1 MSIWWSG
8 SHAVPT
14 SSDSD
19 IRPLASR
26 ILLMQ
31 TGAGAAVALVCLLVW
46 GRYAWVSALAGAGT
60 GVIANMYMTFKALQ
74 PARTPRRALGQLY
87 LGQLVKVGLTV
98 VLFMSAARM
107 PHVSWPALLT
117 AYLATL
123 VVFWWVPLASAP
135 RTRMGTR
142 IGSGG
147 ASPKEP

>member
-1 MSIWWSG
+1 MSPASVTRGSG

-26 ILLMQ
+26 ILLVQ

-46 GRYAWVSALAGAGT
+46 GRYACFSALAGAST
-60 GVIANMYMTFKALQ
+60 GVTANLYMTFKALR

-87 LGQLVKVGLTV
+87 LGQLVKVALTV
-98 VLFMSAARM
+98 ALFMLASRM
-107 PHVSWPALLT
+107 PHVSWTALLS

-123 VVFWWVPLASAP
+123 VVFWWVPFAAAP
-135 RTRMGTR
+135 RTR
-142 IGSGG
+142 IGSRG
-147 ASPKEP
+147 

>member
-1 MSIWWSG
+1 
-8 SHAVPT
+8 VPT

-26 ILLMQ
+26 ILLVQ

-46 GRYAWVSALAGAGT
+46 GRYACISALAGAGT
-60 GVIANMYMTFKALQ
+60 GLVANMYMTFRALGL
-74 PARTPRRALGQLY
+74 ARTPRRALGQLY

-98 VLFMSAARM
+98 ALFMLAARM
-107 PHVSWPALLT
+107 PHVSWPALLI

-123 VVFWWVPLASAP
+123 VVFWWVPFAAAS
-135 RTRMGTR
+135 GTR

-147 ASPKEP
+147 ASPREP

>member
-1 MSIWWSG
+1 MSG
-8 SHAVPT
+8 SHAVPM

-26 ILLMQ
+26 ILLAQ

-46 GRYAWVSALAGAGT
+46 GRYACGSALAGAGT
-60 GVIANMYMTFKALQ
+60 GVAANLYMTFKALQ

-98 VLFMSAARM
+98 ALFLLAARM
-107 PHVSWPALLT
+107 PHVSWPALLI

-123 VVFWWVPLASAP
+123 MVFWWVPFAAAP
-135 RTRMGTR
+135 RAALHARTGN
-142 IGSGG
+142 GG
-147 ASPKEP
+147 ASPKGS

>member
-1 MSIWWSG
+1 M
-8 SHAVPT
+8 PT

-26 ILLMQ
+26 ILLVQ

-46 GRYAWVSALAGAGT
+46 GRFACLSALAGALT
-60 GVIANMYMTFKALQ
+60 GVVANMYMTFKALQ

-87 LGQLVKVGLTV
+87 LGQLVKVALTV
-98 VLFMSAARM
+98 ALFVLASRM
-107 PHVSWPALLT
+107 PHVSWPALLI

-123 VVFWWVPLASAP
+123 VVFWWVPFAAAP
-135 RTRMGTR
+135 RTR

-147 ASPKEP
+147 ASLKGPEG

>member
-1 MSIWWSG
+1 M
-8 SHAVPT
+8 PT
-14 SSDSD
+14 SRDSD

-26 ILLMQ
+26 ILLAQ

-46 GRYAWVSALAGAGT
+46 GRYAFVSALAGAGT
-60 GVIANMYMTFKALQ
+60 GLVANLYMTFKALQ

-98 VLFMSAARM
+98 ALFMLAARLRYL
-107 PHVSWPALLT
+107 SWPALLI

-123 VVFWWVPLASAP
+123 VVFWWVPFAATP
-135 RTRMGTR
+135 RMRIGTR

-147 ASPKEP
+147 AGPKEP

>member
-1 MSIWWSG
+1 VLIWWTG

-26 ILLMQ
+26 ILLVQ

-46 GRYAWVSALAGAGT
+46 GRFAGLSALAGALT
-60 GVIANMYMTFKALQ
+60 GVVANMYMSFKALQ

-87 LGQLVKVGLTV
+87 LGQLVKVSLTV
-98 VLFMSAARM
+98 TSFVLAARI
-107 PHVSWPALLT
+107 PQVSWPALLI

-123 VVFWWVPLASAP
+123 VAFWWVPFA
-135 RTRMGTR
+135 
-142 IGSGG
+142 GG
-147 ASPKEP
+147 ASPKGPEG

>member
-1 MSIWWSG
+1 
-8 SHAVPT
+8 VPT
-14 SSDSD
+14 SSDTD

-26 ILLMQ
+26 ILLVQ

-46 GRYAWVSALAGAGT
+46 GRYAFVSALAGAGT
-60 GVIANMYMTFKALQ
+60 GLVANLYMTFKALQ

-98 VLFMSAARM
+98 ALFMLAAHL
-107 PHVSWPALLT
+107 PHLSWPALLI

-123 VVFWWVPLASAP
+123 VVFWGVPFAAAP
-135 RTRMGTR
+135 RTRIGPR

-147 ASPKEP
+147 AGPKEP

>member
-1 MSIWWSG
+1 M
-8 SHAVPT
+8 PT

-26 ILLMQ
+26 ILLAQ

-60 GVIANMYMTFKALQ
+60 GVAANMYMTFKALQ

-98 VLFMSAARM
+98 VLFMAAARM
-107 PHVSWPALLT
+107 PQVSWPALLI

-123 VVFWWVPLASAP
+123 VVFWWVPFASAP
-135 RTRMGTR
+135 RTRMGPR
-142 IGSGG
+142 SGSGG